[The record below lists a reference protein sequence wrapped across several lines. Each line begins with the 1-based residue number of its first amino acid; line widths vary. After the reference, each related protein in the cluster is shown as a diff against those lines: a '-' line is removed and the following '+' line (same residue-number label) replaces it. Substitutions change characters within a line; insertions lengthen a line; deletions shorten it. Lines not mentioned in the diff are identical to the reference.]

1 MIESYWCE
9 HPNVELRWRVFS
21 DGRAAWV
28 RQCMQCGIQRG
39 PNLKKDAPEVRA
51 RHDRPL
57 FDPTIADRYDDLR
70 RAKLARQ
77 QRIQELEQERK
88 QREWWEW
95 YNRYLLTPEWKARR
109 ALVLKRSGGLCEG
122 CRQSPA
128 QQVHHLTYAHVGR
141 EFLFELVA
149 LCEECHERLH
159 ADKVAS

>member
-21 DGRAAWV
+21 DGRAGWV
-28 RQCMQCGIQRG
+28 RQCMDCGIQRG

-109 ALVLKRSGGLCEG
+109 A
-122 CRQSPA
+122 
-128 QQVHHLTYAHVGR
+128 QVHHLTYAHVGR